1 MINILT
7 KLFFLMIGLTVHLL
21 SSQTIE
27 GTIVD
32 INENPISYANIQIA
46 KTGILSNE
54 EGAFLVELNKFK
66 PTDSVKISYLGF
78 QSLKFTVK
86 HFTSKKY
93 VLEEKV
99 TELSEV
105 LLSKKK
111 MNLEEVLSKIKEN
124 LADNYSDNHTKQQI
138 FTRNSYST
146 TFKKFNFEF
155 TKSTLLNKKQLKKT
169 NEAIHKLINNSL
181 NKPTTSFSEQLSELY
196 VAKDTSKLRVI
207 KYINLINKKD
217 DRSQEA
223 LSKLLLKA
231 VVSQLD
237 KKATYK
243 VKSGMFPVED
253 SLKVE
258 DIKMYRDSL
267 SMRPTKKYLVK
278 TINKYT
284 FKKKSDLDFVTAT
297 KKYNYVLAGMDE
309 YDDEMVYVITFKP
322 KKSSAKFTGTM
333 YVNAYDFAIVKVDFS
348 YGKGKSGE
356 GVNLKLLLGVKY
368 REHTWNASVVYKKN
382 VLDKYQLKFISQKRG
397 SYVYMSRS
405 FKLKKNRANRS
416 ESKKIIKLDVLV
428 EQNDINKK
436 ELFFISSEE
445 LSKDNFNAIQ
455 QREKYKIHY
464 VPKYSNGIWKG
475 YNVLSPIQDI
485 KNYKTK

>member
-1 MINILT
+1 V
-7 KLFFLMIGLTVHLL
+7 KFL
-21 SSQTIE
+21 
-27 GTIVD
+27 
-32 INENPISYANIQIA
+32 
-46 KTGILSNE
+46 
-54 EGAFLVELNKFK
+54 
-66 PTDSVKISYLGF
+66 
-78 QSLKFTVK
+78 
-86 HFTSKKY
+86 
-93 VLEEKV
+93 
-99 TELSEV
+99 
-105 LLSKKK
+105 
-111 MNLEEVLSKIKEN
+111 
-124 LADNYSDNHTKQQI
+124 
-138 FTRNSYST
+138 
-146 TFKKFNFEF
+146 
-155 TKSTLLNKKQLKKT
+155 
-169 NEAIHKLINNSL
+169 
-181 NKPTTSFSEQLSELY
+181 
-196 VAKDTSKLRVI
+196 
-207 KYINLINKKD
+207 
-217 DRSQEA
+217 
-223 LSKLLLKA
+223 
-231 VVSQLD
+231 
-237 KKATYK
+237 
-243 VKSGMFPVED
+243 
-253 SLKVE
+253 
-258 DIKMYRDSL
+258 
-267 SMRPTKKYLVK
+267 K

-368 REHTWNASVVYKKN
+368 RDHTWNASVVYKKN

-464 VPKYSNGIWKG
+464 VPKYNNEIWKG